1 MVELMGLAYADGQM
15 GENTKVNGNM
25 ENSTVEENK
34 LLQVVRRTKVSIT
47 KIGSMVMAFS
57 LGQMERS
64 TMGIGSMEN
73 SMAWLILLMHKE
85 Q

>member
-1 MVELMGLAYADGQM
+1 M

-34 LLQVVRRTKVSIT
+34 LLEVVRRTKASIT
-47 KIGSMVMAFS
+47 RIGSMVMAFS
-57 LGQMERS
+57 LGQTERS